1 MKEWVSPRT
10 EQISAETER
19 DRDAPRQGLSLAI
32 DLLNLKSWNSTD
44 LGNGEPK
51 TFLSIPLRYAVLN
64 GELSPAS
71 REVFY
76 RGLKFAAIQEPRK
89 DRRDLSE
96 IFEHIEPLVSAV
108 PAGLLKD
115 LLNTELIHSDAVVRT
130 MAKLILSAAA
140 L

>member
-1 MKEWVSPRT
+1 LV
-10 EQISAETER
+10 
-19 DRDAPRQGLSLAI
+19 
-32 DLLNLKSWNSTD
+32 NLKSWNSTD

-51 TFLSIPLRYAVLN
+51 TFSSISLCYAVLN
-64 GELSPAS
+64 GEFSPAS

-108 PAGLLKD
+108 PAGLLKE
-115 LLNTELIHSDAVVRT
+115 LL
-130 MAKLILSAAA
+130 
-140 L
+140 